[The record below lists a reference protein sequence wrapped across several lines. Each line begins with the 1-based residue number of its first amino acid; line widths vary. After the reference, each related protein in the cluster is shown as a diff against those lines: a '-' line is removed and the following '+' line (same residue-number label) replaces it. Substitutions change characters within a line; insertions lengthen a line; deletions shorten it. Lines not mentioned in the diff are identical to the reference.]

1 MKPISSISLV
11 FLAAALACHPLEG
24 QSQRTLSLD
33 SCRAL
38 AINNNK
44 KLGMSRVN
52 RGIAE
57 DVRRA
62 ARTDYLPKVDGI
74 GTYQFTSREF
84 SLLSKSQQNALNN
97 LGTTLGSQ
105 LQGDLAA
112 TVPDLVKQGTI
123 SARQAQAINNLASQL
138 APGTV
143 DAINKAGGDLRKAF
157 RTNTRNLFGAD
168 IMVRQPV
175 YMGGAV
181 KAANKAAEININLA
195 DDNIDLMTQNMLYD
209 VDQAYWLVVSL
220 RQKQLLAN
228 RYLDLVR
235 KLHDDVS
242 KMLGQG
248 VATKANELKV
258 AVRVN
263 EAEMSQT
270 QVDDGLVLA
279 RMHLCQICGL
289 DLNTDIRLDD
299 EDTYVLSGTAS
310 SPAEGN
316 ALGVVSPPT
325 VGETLGS
332 ASPSA
337 SPLPEGE
344 GPGMGSF
351 RPELRLLN
359 DVVELSKQ
367 NTVITRAAF
376 LPQVLATG
384 GYLFSNPNVLNGYR
398 NTFSGLF
405 HVGVTLRVPLWNWG
419 EGCHKIRASKAATT
433 MAKLELAD
441 TGEKIALQVQQA
453 EFKVKEAYK
462 KLNMATHNLT
472 SAEENL
478 RCANVGFKEGVMQT
492 TDVMEAQTAWQS
504 AQSQKIDAE
513 IDVRMA
519 HVNLSKAM
527 GTLGK

>member
-123 SARQAQAINNLASQL
+123 SARQAQTLSNIASQL

-143 DAINKAGGDLRKAF
+143 DAINKAGSDLRKAF
-157 RTNTRNLFGAD
+157 RTNTRNLFSAD

-195 DDNIDLMTQNMLYD
+195 NDNIDLMTQNTLYD

-228 RYLDLVR
+228 QYLDLVK

-270 QVDDGLVLA
+270 QVYDGLVLA
-279 RMHLCQICGL
+279 KMHLCQICGL
-289 DLNTDIRLDD
+289 DLKTDIHLDD
-299 EDTYVLSGTAS
+299 EDINVLSDTAAP
-310 SPAEGN
+310 SPSEMDAF
-316 ALGVVSPPT
+316 GVASPFP
-325 VGETLGS
+325 VGEGVG
-332 ASPSA
+332 A
-337 SPLPEGE
+337 
-344 GPGMGSF
+344 F

-359 DVVELSKQ
+359 DAVELSKQ

-398 NTFSGLF
+398 NTFSSPF
-405 HVGVTLRVPLWNWG
+405 PRRRNAA
-419 EGCHKIRASKAATT
+419 RAPV
-433 MAKLELAD
+433 ELGRRAP
-441 TGEKIALQVQQA
+441 
-453 EFKVKEAYK
+453 
-462 KLNMATHNLT
+462 
-472 SAEENL
+472 
-478 RCANVGFKEGVMQT
+478 
-492 TDVMEAQTAWQS
+492 
-504 AQSQKIDAE
+504 
-513 IDVRMA
+513 
-519 HVNLSKAM
+519 
-527 GTLGK
+527 

>member
-1 MKPISSISLV
+1 MSMKPISSISVV
-11 FLAAALACHPLEG
+11 FLAAAIACHPLEG

-74 GTYQFTSREF
+74 GSYQFTSREF
-84 SLLSKSQQNALNN
+84 SLLNKSQQNALNN
-97 LGTTLGSQ
+97 LGTTLGSW
-105 LQGDLAA
+105 LQGDIAA
-112 TVPDLVKQGTI
+112 TVPELVKQSTI
-123 SARQAQAINNLASQL
+123 SAQQAQTLSNIASQL

-143 DAINKAGGDLRKAF
+143 DAINKAGSDLRKAF
-157 RTNTRNLFGAD
+157 RTNTRNLFSAD

-195 DDNIDLMTQNMLYD
+195 DDNIDLMTQNTLYE
-209 VDQAYWLVVSL
+209 VEQAYWLVVSL

-228 RYLDLVR
+228 RYLDLVK

-299 EDTYVLSGTAS
+299 EDTHTGSTSLLSQGEEAYPLPEGDALVAS
-310 SPAEGN
+310 S
-316 ALGVVSPPT
+316 L
-325 VGETLGS
+325 
-332 ASPSA
+332 SA

-344 GPGMGSF
+344 GVGSC
-351 RPELRLLN
+351 PVSPHPVLRLLN
-359 DVVELSKQ
+359 DAVELSKQ

-419 EGCHKIRASKAATT
+419 EGRHKIRASKAATT

-441 TGEKIALQVQQA
+441 TREKIDLQIQQA
-453 EFKVKEAYK
+453 EFRVKEAYK

-519 HVNLSKAM
+519 HVNLCKAM
-527 GTLGK
+527 GILGK

>member
-1 MKPISSISLV
+1 MSMKPISSISLV

-123 SARQAQAINNLASQL
+123 SARQAQTLSNIASQL

-143 DAINKAGGDLRKAF
+143 DAINKAGSDLRKAF
-157 RTNTRNLFGAD
+157 RTNTRNLFSAD

-195 DDNIDLMTQNMLYD
+195 NDNIDLMTQNTLYD

-228 RYLDLVR
+228 QYLDLVK

-279 RMHLCQICGL
+279 KIHLCQICGL
-289 DLNTDIRLDD
+289 DLKTDIHLDD
-299 EDTYVLSGTAS
+299 EDINVLSDTAAP
-310 SPAEGN
+310 SPSEMDAF
-316 ALGVVSPPT
+316 GVASPFP
-325 VGETLGS
+325 VGEGVG
-332 ASPSA
+332 AS
-337 SPLPEGE
+337 
-344 GPGMGSF
+344 

-359 DVVELSKQ
+359 DAVELSKQ

-405 HVGVTLRVPLWNWG
+405 HVGVTLRVHLWNWG
-419 EGCHKIRASKAATT
+419 EGRHKIRASKAATT

-441 TGEKIALQVQQA
+441 TSEKIDLQIQQA
-453 EFKVKEAYK
+453 EFRVKEAYK

-504 AQSQKIDAE
+504 ALSQKIDAE

-527 GTLGK
+527 GILGK

>member
-11 FLAAALACHPLEG
+11 FLVAALACLPLEG

-57 DVRRA
+57 DMRRA
-62 ARTDYLPKVDGI
+62 ARTDYLPKVDAI

-97 LGTTLGSQ
+97 LGSTLGSQ
-105 LQGDLAA
+105 LQGDLAT
-112 TVPDLVKQGTI
+112 TVPDLVKQGAI
-123 SARQAQAINNLASQL
+123 SAQQAQALGSIASQL

-143 DAINKAGGDLRKAF
+143 DAINKAGSDLRKAF

-181 KAANKAAEININLA
+181 KAANKAAEININIA
-195 DDNIDLMTQNMLYD
+195 DDNIDLMTQNTLYN

-228 RYLDLVR
+228 RYLGLVR
-235 KLHDDVS
+235 KLHADVS
-242 KMLGQG
+242 KMLAQG

-299 EDTYVLSGTAS
+299 EDTHTGSTSLLSQGEEAY
-310 SPAEGN
+310 PLPEGD
-316 ALGVVSPPT
+316 ALVAYS
-325 VGETLGS
+325 L
-332 ASPSA
+332 SA

-344 GPGMGSF
+344 GLGVGSCSVSP

-359 DVVELSKQ
+359 DAVELSKQ

-419 EGCHKIRASKAATT
+419 EGRHKIRASKAATT

-441 TGEKIALQVQQA
+441 TREKIDLQIQQA
-453 EFKVKEAYK
+453 EFRVKEAYK

-527 GTLGK
+527 GILGK